1 MNYCFMRIA
10 TALALLTPLMANAA
24 EIKHRAL
31 ISGCGL
37 GYIGIVNEDSKIEWK
52 LPYSP
57 DVSDGFLLKNGNIIH
72 SSKTEGVR
80 EIKPDYAKGEGG
92 EVVWQWIPETLP
104 GKSAPEVHSCQMLP
118 GDILLVGETHDG
130 ISYLREVDRKT
141 KKIVKSVELTGL
153 GGKHSSFRQVR
164 KTKEGTYLITYNGGS
179 REYDAKGKLLR
190 DFPGGRYSIIRL
202 PNKNTLIGCGDTHN
216 VIEVAPD
223 NKIVWEIKQNDLEG
237 EGVKLGFVGG
247 LQRLPNGN
255 TVITNWG
262 GHGGTKGPA
271 VFEVTPD
278 KKIVWKTPADIKNG
292 VSSVQILD
300 KNIIN
305 KEQLR

>member
-1 MNYCFMRIA
+1 MNYRFLRIA
-10 TALALLTPLMANAA
+10 TALALLTPLMGNAA
-24 EIKHRAL
+24 EEIKHRAL

-37 GYIGIVNEDSKIEWK
+37 GYIGIVGEDSKIEWK
-52 LPYSP
+52 LPYTF

-72 SSKTEGVR
+72 SCSTQGIR
-80 EIKPDYAKGEGG
+80 EIKPDYTKGEGG
-92 EVVWQWIPETLP
+92 EVVWQWIPETQP
-104 GKSAPEVHSCQMLP
+104 GKRAPEVHSCQMLP
-118 GDILLVGETHDG
+118 GDILLVGETHDDA
-130 ISYLREVDRKT
+130 SYLREIDCKT
-141 KKIVKSVELTGL
+141 KKIVKSVKLTGL
-153 GGKHSSFRQVR
+153 GDKHGSFRQVR
-164 KTKEGTYLITYNGGS
+164 KTKEGTYLISYGGGS
-179 REYDAKGKLLR
+179 REYDAKGTLLR
-190 DFPGGRYSIIRL
+190 DFPGGRYAIIRL

-216 VIEVAPD
+216 VIEVNPD

-237 EGVKLGFVGG
+237 VTLGFAGG

-255 TVITNWG
+255 TIITNWG

-278 KKIVWKTPADIKNG
+278 KKIVWKTPAEIKNG